1 MSTTKN
7 RVLATFAKRIQEL
20 RKERGWSQGELA
32 KQFGTSAAIAGRYE
46 RGDVAPSIEVAR
58 KIADAL
64 GVTLD
69 YMTDSDASSDAVQDR
84 EMLDRLQSLE
94 RLPRDERE
102 RIIEVIDALIRDANA
117 RAAYNGKSKRKTRR
131 QA

>member
-1 MSTTKN
+1 MATKKN
-7 RVLATFAKRIQEL
+7 GVLATFAQRISEL
-20 RKERGWSQGELA
+20 RKSHGWSQGELA

-69 YMTDSDASSDAVQDR
+69 YMTDADASFDAIQDQ
-84 EMLDRLQSLE
+84 EMLDRLNGIG
-94 RLPRDERE
+94 RLPATERA
-102 RIIEVIDALIRDANA
+102 RILEVIDALVRDANT
-117 RAAYNGKSKRKTRR
+117 RATYGGKKSKKS
-131 QA
+131 A